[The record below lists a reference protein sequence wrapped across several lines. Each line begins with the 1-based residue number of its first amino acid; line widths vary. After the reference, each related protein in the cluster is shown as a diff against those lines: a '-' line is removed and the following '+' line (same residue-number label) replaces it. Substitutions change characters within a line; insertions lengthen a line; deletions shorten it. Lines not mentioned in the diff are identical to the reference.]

1 MWIYE
6 QSDWPHFKWNAE
18 TFAYKLADVR
28 YRQGLLLGK
37 MAGIGFD
44 LKQEASLKTLTSD
57 IVTSSAIE
65 GELLNREEV
74 RSSIARRLGI
84 DIAGLVPASRNI
96 DGFVEMMIDA
106 THNFS
111 RDLTEERLFA
121 WHSAL
126 FPTGRSG
133 MYKIAVGKWRTPES
147 GVMQVVSGPVG
158 REKIHFEAPHADKI
172 SDEMVAFLNWF
183 NSDTTLEPVIKAG
196 VAHLWFVT
204 IHPFED
210 GNGRIARAITDMLLA
225 RADGISERFYS
236 LSSQIEAERKDYYFQ
251 LERQQKGATDVT
263 GWLEWFMDCLG
274 RALERAENTLK
285 SIRYKTELWNHL
297 KQFSINERQRMIIN
311 LMLDDSF
318 EGYMNT
324 SKYAKLAKC
333 SNDTALRDI
342 QELKAYGVFIQNI
355 GGGRS
360 TSYRLREPV

>member
-18 TFAYKLADVR
+18 AFAYKLADIR

-183 NSDTTLEPVIKAG
+183 NSDTTLDPVIKAG
-196 VAHLWFVT
+196 VAHLLFVT

-210 GNGRIARAITDMLLA
+210 GNGRIARAITDMLLV

-263 GWLEWFMDCLG
+263 GWLEWFLDCLG
-274 RALERAENTLK
+274 RALERAEDTLK
-285 SIRYKTELWNHL
+285 SIIYKTELWNHF

-355 GGGRS
+355 AGGRS